1 MLENIRES
9 SQGMTAKII
18 LGLVILTF
26 ALAGLGSYTN
36 STDTSVAEVNGEKI
50 SQQDFNKAYQAQ
62 RNRMQQQFGEMFE
75 NLAADQTY
83 MANFRNGIVDNLIN
97 ERLVDQNSANL
108 GIKVSDERIKDTI
121 RKMPEFQID
130 GVFDNNRYLALINQA
145 GFYQSS
151 DFRDYLR
158 LEMSR
163 RQLTQALVASEFSLP
178 YQNKIASELQNQT
191 RDIKFALIGLPS
203 FEKSIEVT
211 EEEINNFYQE
221 NQARFMNQEKVK
233 VNYIALNV
241 DDIAKSIDVSD
252 EDVKTY
258 YEENI
263 NNFRK
268 EEQRKISHIL
278 IEVNDDEDKA
288 KAQAE
293 SILTDINSG
302 KDFAELAKEFSA
314 DTFSGE
320 NGGDLDWLERG
331 TMDEVFDEQAFT
343 LKDIGSVSD
352 VVKTEYGFH
361 IIKLTD
367 LKAQETKA
375 LDEVFDELKVSV
387 SNQKA
392 QEEFFVLQQE
402 MARLSFEYPDSL
414 DDAAE
419 AVNAKVMTSNW
430 LSRSGNTA
438 PFDNKKAIEAAFSDL
453 VLSENLNSDVIEVSD
468 SSAIVMRLNKHQ
480 TANAKPL
487 SEVTES
493 IKTALVTKKAKAEA
507 QNTVDDLLEKL
518 KSGSDITQE
527 LKALNSNFEMKTAV
541 TRTSTE
547 FDRSIVDKAFT
558 LPHPTEGSVS
568 VGLSDLANGGFA
580 LVAVDAV
587 NTSTIQADTNMEEQL
602 VNQLAQ
608 SAYVSFVESLKA
620 EASITKNSLVTS
632 ANQNF

>member
-9 SQGMTAKII
+9 SQGMAAKII

-26 ALAGLGSYTN
+26 ALAGIGSYTN
-36 STDTSVAEVNGEKI
+36 STDTSVADVNGEKI
-50 SQQDFNKAYQAQ
+50 TQQDFNKAYQAQ

-108 GIKVSDERIKDTI
+108 SIKVSDERIKETI
-121 RKMPEFQID
+121 RTMPEFQID

-163 RQLTQALVASEFSLP
+163 RQLTQALVVTEFALP
-178 YQNKIASELQNQT
+178 YQSSMAAKLQNQK
-191 RDIKFALIGLPS
+191 RDIRFASIDLEQ
-203 FEKSIEVT
+203 FKSSVEVT
-211 EEEINNFYQE
+211 EDEIKSFYQE

-241 DDIAKSIDVSD
+241 ADIAKDIIVSD
-252 EDVKTY
+252 DDVKAY

-263 NNFRK
+263 NNFRQ

-278 IEVNDDEDKA
+278 IEINDDEAKA
-288 KAQAE
+288 KAEAE
-293 SILTDINSG
+293 SLLAKINAG
-302 KDFAELAKEFSA
+302 EDFAELAKKHSA

-331 TMDEVFDEQAFT
+331 SMDEIFDEKAFA
-343 LKDIGSVSD
+343 LANVGAVSD

-367 LKAQETKA
+367 LKAQETKP
-375 LDEVFDELKVSV
+375 LSDVFDELKVTV

-402 MARLSFEYPDSL
+402 MARVSFEFPDSL

-419 AVNAKVMTSNW
+419 AVKAKVMTSEW
-430 LSRSGNTA
+430 LSRTGNSA
-438 PFDNKKAIEAAFSDL
+438 PFENPKAIDAAFSDL
-453 VLSENLNSDVIEVSD
+453 VLTENLNSDVIEVSD
-468 SSAIVMRLNKHQ
+468 SMAIVIRLNEHQ
-480 TANAKPL
+480 MAKVKSL
-487 SEVTES
+487 EEVTET
-493 IKTALVTKKAKAEA
+493 IKSSLIAQKAKAEA
-507 QNTVDDLLEKL
+507 QSTVDALLVELQSGADITEKL
-518 KSGSDITQE
+518 TQYGAVFDT
-527 LKALNSNFEMKTAV
+527 KADVARFATDVE
-541 TRTSTE
+541 
-547 FDRSIVDKAFT
+547 RSIVEKAFT
-558 LPHPTEGSVS
+558 LAHPVEGSVS
-568 VGLSDLANGGFA
+568 AGLSDLSNGGFA
-580 LVAVDAV
+580 LVEVQAVKTSESKLDANV
-587 NTSTIQADTNMEEQL
+587 ESQQ

-608 SAYVSFVESLKA
+608 SAYLSYVESLKVN
-620 EASITKNSLVTS
+620 ASITKNSLVTS
-632 ANQNF
+632 VN

>member
-9 SQGMTAKII
+9 SQGMAAKII

-26 ALAGLGSYTN
+26 ALAGIGSYTN
-36 STDTSVAEVNGEKI
+36 STDTSVADVNGEKI
-50 SQQDFNKAYQAQ
+50 TQQDFNKAYQAQ

-108 GIKVSDERIKDTI
+108 SIKVSDERIKETI
-121 RKMPEFQID
+121 RTMPEFQID

-163 RQLTQALVASEFSLP
+163 RQLTQALVVSEFALP
-178 YQNKIASELQNQT
+178 YQSSMAAKLQNQK
-191 RDIKFALIGLPS
+191 RDIRFASIDLEQ
-203 FEKSIEVT
+203 FKSSVEVT
-211 EEEINNFYQE
+211 EDEIKSFYQE

-241 DDIAKSIDVSD
+241 ADIAKDIIVSD
-252 EDVKTY
+252 DDVKAY

-263 NNFRK
+263 NNFRQ

-278 IEVNDDEDKA
+278 IEINDDEAKA
-288 KAQAE
+288 KAEAE
-293 SILTDINSG
+293 SLLAKINAG
-302 KDFAELAKEFSA
+302 EDFAELAKKHSA

-331 TMDEVFDEQAFT
+331 SMDEIFDEKAFA
-343 LKDIGSVSD
+343 LANVGAVSD

-367 LKAQETKA
+367 LKAQETKP
-375 LDEVFDELKVSV
+375 LSDVFDELKVTV

-402 MARLSFEYPDSL
+402 MARVSFEFPDSL

-419 AVNAKVMTSNW
+419 AVKAKVMTSEW
-430 LSRSGNTA
+430 LSRTGNSA
-438 PFDNKKAIEAAFSDL
+438 PFENPKAIDAAFSDL
-453 VLSENLNSDVIEVSD
+453 VLTENLNSDVIEVSD
-468 SSAIVMRLNKHQ
+468 SMAIVIRLNEHQ
-480 TANAKPL
+480 MAKVKSL
-487 SEVTES
+487 EEVTET
-493 IKTALVTKKAKAEA
+493 IKSSLIAQKAKAEA
-507 QNTVDDLLEKL
+507 QSTVDTLLVELQSGADITEKL
-518 KSGSDITQE
+518 TQYGAVFDT
-527 LKALNSNFEMKTAV
+527 KADVARFATDVE
-541 TRTSTE
+541 
-547 FDRSIVDKAFT
+547 RSIVEKAFT
-558 LPHPTEGSVS
+558 LAHPVEGSVS
-568 VGLSDLANGGFA
+568 AGLSDLSNGGFA
-580 LVAVDAV
+580 LVEVQAVKTSESKLDANV
-587 NTSTIQADTNMEEQL
+587 ESQQ

-608 SAYVSFVESLKA
+608 SAYLSYVESLKVN
-620 EASITKNSLVTS
+620 ASITKNSLVTS
-632 ANQNF
+632 VN

>member
-9 SQGMTAKII
+9 SQGMAAKII

-26 ALAGLGSYTN
+26 ALAGIGSYTN
-36 STDTSVAEVNGEKI
+36 STDTSVADVNGEKI
-50 SQQDFNKAYQAQ
+50 TQQDFNKAYQAQ
-62 RNRMQQQFGEMFE
+62 RNRMQQQFGDMFE
-75 NLAADQTY
+75 NLAADPTY

-108 GIKVSDERIKDTI
+108 SIKVSDDRIKETI
-121 RKMPEFQID
+121 RTMPEFQID
-130 GVFDNNRYLALINQA
+130 GVFDNNRYLAMINQA

-178 YQNKIASELQNQT
+178 YQSSMAAKLQNQK
-191 RDIKFALIGLPS
+191 RDIRFATIDLEQ
-203 FEKSIEVT
+203 FKSAIAVT
-211 EEEINNFYQE
+211 EEEIKNFYQE

-241 DDIAKSIDVSD
+241 ADIAKDVMVSD
-252 EDVKTY
+252 DDVKAY

-263 NNFRK
+263 KDFRQ

-278 IEVNDDEDKA
+278 IEINDDEAKDKA
-288 KAQAE
+288 EAE
-293 SILTDINSG
+293 SILAKINAG
-302 KDFAELAKEFSA
+302 EDFAELAKKYSA

-331 TMDEVFDEQAFT
+331 SMDEVFDEQAFA
-343 LKDIGSVSD
+343 LNGVGDVSN

-367 LKAQETKA
+367 LKAEETQP
-375 LDEVFDELKVSV
+375 LSDVFEELKVTV

-402 MARLSFEYPDSL
+402 MARVSFEFPDSL

-419 AVNAKVMTSNW
+419 AVKAKIMTSDW
-430 LSRSGNTA
+430 LSRAGNSA
-438 PFDNKKAIEAAFSDL
+438 PFETPKAIDAAFSDL
-453 VLSENLNSDVIEVSD
+453 VLTENLNSDVIEVSD
-468 SSAIVMRLNKHQ
+468 SMAIVMRLNEHQ
-480 TANAKPL
+480 TANVKPL
-487 SEVTES
+487 DEVTEA
-493 IKTALVTKKAKAEA
+493 IKATLIAQKAKEEA
-507 QNTVDDLLEKL
+507 RSTVDALLAKL
-518 KSGSDITQE
+518 KSGTDISDKLVQYGTSFE
-527 LKALNSNFEMKTAV
+527 TKADLARFATDVE
-541 TRTSTE
+541 
-547 FDRSIVDKAFT
+547 RSIVDKAFT
-558 LPHPTEGSVS
+558 LAHPKEGSVS
-568 VGLSDLANGGFA
+568 AGLSDLSNGGFA
-580 LVAVDAV
+580 LIEVQAV
-587 NTSTIQADTNMEEQL
+587 NTVEADLDANIQNQQ

-608 SAYVSFVESLKA
+608 SAYLSYVEALKA
-620 EASITKNSLVTS
+620 NASITKNSLVTS
-632 ANQNF
+632 VN

>member
-9 SQGMTAKII
+9 SQGMAAKII

-26 ALAGLGSYTN
+26 ALAGIGSYTN
-36 STDTSVAEVNGEKI
+36 STDNSVADVNGEKI
-50 SQQDFNKAYQAQ
+50 TQQDFNKAYQAQ

-108 GIKVSDERIKDTI
+108 SIKVSDERIKETI
-121 RKMPEFQID
+121 RTMPEFQID

-163 RQLTQALVASEFSLP
+163 RQLTQALVVSEFALP
-178 YQNKIASELQNQT
+178 YQSTMAAKLQNQK
-191 RDIKFALIGLPS
+191 RDIRFASIDLEQ
-203 FEKSIEVT
+203 FKSSVEVT
-211 EEEINNFYQE
+211 EEEIKSFYQE

-241 DDIAKSIDVSD
+241 ADIAKDIVVSD
-252 EDVKTY
+252 DDVKAY

-263 NNFRK
+263 KNFRK

-278 IEVNDDEDKA
+278 IEINDDEAKA
-288 KAQAE
+288 KTEAE
-293 SILTDINSG
+293 SILAKINAG
-302 KDFAELAKEFSA
+302 EDFAELAKKHSA

-331 TMDEVFDEQAFT
+331 SMDEVFDEKAFALANVGT
-343 LKDIGSVSD
+343 VSD

-367 LKAQETKA
+367 LKAQETTP
-375 LDEVFDELKVSV
+375 LSDVFDELKVTV

-402 MARLSFEYPDSL
+402 MARVSFEFPDSL

-419 AVNAKVMTSNW
+419 AVKTKVMTSEW
-430 LSRSGNTA
+430 LSRTGNSA
-438 PFDNKKAIEAAFSDL
+438 PFENPKALDAVFSDL
-453 VLSENLNSDVIEVSD
+453 VLTENLNSDVIEVSD
-468 SSAIVMRLNKHQ
+468 SMAIVVRLNEHQ
-480 TANAKPL
+480 TAKVKSL
-487 SEVTES
+487 DEVTES
-493 IKTALVTKKAKAEA
+493 IKSSLIAQKAKAEA
-507 QNTVDDLLEKL
+507 QNTVDALLIELQSGADITEKL
-518 KSGSDITQE
+518 TQYGAVFE
-527 LKALNSNFEMKTAV
+527 TKADVARFATDVE
-541 TRTSTE
+541 
-547 FDRSIVDKAFT
+547 RSIVEKAFT
-558 LPHPTEGSVS
+558 LAHPAEGSVS
-568 VGLSDLANGGFA
+568 AGLSDLSNGGFA
-580 LVAVDAV
+580 LVEVQAVKTSESKLDA
-587 NTSTIQADTNMEEQL
+587 NLESQQ

-608 SAYVSFVESLKA
+608 SAYLSYVESLKA
-620 EASITKNSLVTS
+620 NASITKNSLVTS
-632 ANQNF
+632 VN

>member
-9 SQGMTAKII
+9 SQGMAAKII

-145 GFYQSS
+145 GFFQSS

-163 RQLTQALVASEFSLP
+163 RQLTQALIASEFSLP

-191 RDIKFALIGLPS
+191 RDIKFALIGLAS
-203 FEKSIEVT
+203 FEKSIEVS

-241 DDIAKSIDVSD
+241 DDIAKSIEVND

-278 IEVNDDEDKA
+278 IEVNDDESKA

-293 SILTDINSG
+293 SILAEINSG
-302 KDFAELAKEFSA
+302 KDFAELAKKYSA

-331 TMDEVFDEQAFT
+331 TMDEVFDEKAFT

-361 IIKLTD
+361 IIKLTG

-375 LDEVFDELKVSV
+375 LDEVFDELKVRV

-419 AVNAKVMTSNW
+419 AVNAKIITSDW
-430 LSRSGNTA
+430 LSRSGNTS

-493 IKTALVTKKAKAEA
+493 IKTALVAKKAKAEA
-507 QNTVDDLLEKL
+507 QNTIDDLLEKL
-518 KSGSDITQE
+518 KSGNDIEQE
-527 LKALNSNFEMKTAV
+527 LKALDSNFETKTSV
-541 TRTSTE
+541 TRNSTE
-547 FDRSIVDKAFT
+547 LDRSIVDKAFT
-558 LPHPTEGSVS
+558 LAHPTENSVS

-580 LVAVDAV
+580 LIAVDAV
-587 NTSTIQADTNMEEQL
+587 NTPTTEVDTNMEEQL

-608 SAYVSFVESLKA
+608 SAYVSFVESLKE